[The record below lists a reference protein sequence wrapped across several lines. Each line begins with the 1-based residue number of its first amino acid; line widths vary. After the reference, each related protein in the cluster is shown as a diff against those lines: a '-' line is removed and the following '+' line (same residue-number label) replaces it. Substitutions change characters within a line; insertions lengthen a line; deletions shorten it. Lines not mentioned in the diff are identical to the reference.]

1 MSYELSRSEES
12 ARRFM
17 LHAYTEWT
25 MPARVEVPR
34 MHLGHRVNRSD
45 RSHHQTVSRLDGAL
59 WILTSHEGPFVGL
72 CWWEMQRSGRV
83 ADDDERR
90 CRILLGYNKR
100 ASDGRWGRGLRMRAR
115 RSIFV

>member
-45 RSHHQTVSRLDGAL
+45 RSHHQTVSRV
-59 WILTSHEGPFVGL
+59 EVGL
-72 CWWEMQRSGRV
+72 AFAWSTPRGSFSGCGV
-83 ADDDERR
+83 
-90 CRILLGYNKR
+90 
-100 ASDGRWGRGLRMRAR
+100 
-115 RSIFV
+115 

>member
-17 LHAYTEWT
+17 LHAYTEMT

-45 RSHHQTVSRLDGAL
+45 RSHHQTVSRVYGAP
-59 WILTSHEGPFVGL
+59 WILTSHEEVCSWHCSGGRCSGL
-72 CWWEMQRSGRV
+72 
-83 ADDDERR
+83 DERQTM
-90 CRILLGYNKR
+90 
-100 ASDGRWGRGLRMRAR
+100 MRDA
-115 RSIFV
+115 VAYC